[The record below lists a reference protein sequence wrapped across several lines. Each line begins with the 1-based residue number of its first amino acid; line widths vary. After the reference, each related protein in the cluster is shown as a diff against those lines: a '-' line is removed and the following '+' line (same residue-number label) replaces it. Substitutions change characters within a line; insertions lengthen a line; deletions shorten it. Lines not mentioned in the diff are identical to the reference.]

1 MDGTSANFEEQY
13 SQGKKY
19 QEYMQSRN
27 PLTEEQMKKVK
38 VMKAV

>member
-1 MDGTSANFEEQY
+1 MDSTSANFEEQY

-19 QEYMQSRN
+19 QEYMQPKN

-38 VMKAV
+38 VVKAV

>member
-19 QEYMQSRN
+19 QEYMQPKN

-38 VMKAV
+38 MIKAV